1 MALERRQGSP
11 ATAGTCSWELGSLS
25 LYVAGHRQWCS
36 ASFAHGVLA
45 TWGSL
50 LWYYRTSLCGHTF
63 LLLSLRCPVQ
73 RMLSKH
79 GAPPSGSLP
88 HADESVFQE
97 LPLWGGLQPS
107 PISIVTSLSVRKP
120 GIQVFLMILGF
131 NFVFIEPD
139 KIQLSDGS
147 SIMLF

>member
-1 MALERRQGSP
+1 MQLRTWLVEPVLLQGTDSGAVP
-11 ATAGTCSWELGSLS
+11 VLHMESWPPG
-25 LYVAGHRQWCS
+25 
-36 ASFAHGVLA
+36 
-45 TWGSL
+45 GSL

-88 HADESVFQE
+88 HAESVFQE

>member
-1 MALERRQGSP
+1 MALERRQGTP

-25 LYVAGHRQWCS
+25 LYRQWCS

-88 HADESVFQE
+88 HAESVFQE